1 MDSLRRGR
9 RLEGVQG
16 GGGDEE
22 MGRAAGVA
30 DGSLGGSP
38 KSSRSVKGEGGYE
51 LFLAALAIV
60 RKSTVVVWGII
71 DGIYVD

>member
-1 MDSLRRGR
+1 
-9 RLEGVQG
+9 
-16 GGGDEE
+16 